1 MTPYHS
7 KNFAY
12 ELTKQS
18 ASDSIAKLGASLFN
32 ATVDLNPHQLEAALF
47 AFRSPLS
54 RGAILA
60 DEVGLGKTIEAGIVI
75 SQLWAE
81 RKRRILV
88 ICPTI
93 LRKQWAQELAD
104 KFFTTS
110 WVADAREYNQHRR
123 ANPMNALVKENNVTV
138 CSYHFAFAKE
148 TEFAA
153 TPWDLVVIDEAHRLR
168 NVYKSGNRIAA
179 AIKRAIANR
188 PTLLLTA
195 TPLQNSLLEL
205 YGLVSFLDE
214 HLFGDINAFRQRYMR
229 GAIEDRELKE
239 LRERLKPIVQ
249 RTLRRQVTEYV
260 RFTNRIPITQDFTPT
275 PAEQKLYEQV
285 SNYLQRD
292 KLNALPNSQRKLMTL
307 VLRKLLASSS
317 FAIGGTLQSLATR
330 LRYLQQ
336 TAAPERNLTTEF
348 DEDFETFDETAE
360 EWTNDANAP
369 TDNGSAEAA
378 DINDELTELVE
389 YGKLAASITT
399 NAKGEAL
406 LQALELGFEKLHEL
420 GAARKA
426 VIFTES
432 RRTQNYLLEL
442 LSNNGHAGRV
452 LTINGTNTDDR
463 AGDIYRAWTSRH
475 QGEAVV
481 TSNKTVDLRAALV
494 EHFRDHAD
502 ILIATEA
509 AAEGVNLQF
518 CSFVVNY
525 DLPWN
530 PQRIE
535 QRIGRCHR
543 YGQKHDV
550 VVVNFLNRANAA
562 DQRVFELLS
571 EKFRLFDGV
580 FGSSDEVL
588 GALESGVDFESRIA
602 EIYQNCR
609 TSTEIDQA
617 FAELQAELEKQI
629 HERMIDT
636 RRALLENFDEDVH
649 RRLRTSF
656 EDSRNHLNSLER
668 ALWELTKFELTENAN
683 GAATFDDEALEFEL
697 RRAPNDLSAAA
708 PGRYRFVTRKPE
720 ADNVRAYRLGDDLA
734 SQLVAQAKNRSLPVA
749 EIAFDYTNYAG
760 NIGLLKDLVGKS
772 GWLAMERLQVK
783 SLEAEDH
790 LLYAVITDD
799 GETLHSETGEKLF
812 RLKGVIEPRK
822 TRNTRK
828 EDDQEIV
835 GEIQTN
841 NNAPSEVED
850 LNDLSSFSR
859 DSRLSRLIQDR
870 LKVLR
875 EETVAEIN
883 QRNSRFFDE
892 EIDKLERWADDLKHG
907 LEMELK
913 DLDSQI
919 KNLKRDAKLAADLQ
933 SKLETH
939 RQLKETEAERSRKRR
954 QLYEAQDQIDQQK
967 EDLISSVEARLQQN
981 IETEHIFTIRWR
993 IQ

>member
-1 MTPYHS
+1 MTAYHS
-7 KNFAY
+7 KYYAH

-18 ASDSIAKLGASLFN
+18 SSNSIAKLGASLFN
-32 ATVDLNPHQLEAALF
+32 ATVDLNPHQLDAALF

-54 RGAILA
+54 RGSILA

-104 KFFTTS
+104 KFYTPS
-110 WVADAREYNQHRR
+110 WVIDAREYNQHKRQG
-123 ANPMNALVKENNVTV
+123 ASNPLVKENSVTI

-148 TEFAA
+148 AEFAA
-153 TPWDLVVIDEAHRLR
+153 TRWDLVVIDEAHRLR
-168 NVYKSGNRIAA
+168 NVYKTSNKIAA
-179 AIKRAIANR
+179 GIKRAVRGR

-214 HLFGDINAFRQRYMR
+214 HLFGDINAFRARYMR
-229 GAIEDRELKE
+229 GAVEERELKE
-239 LRERLKPIVQ
+239 LRQRLKPICQ

-275 PAEQKLYEQV
+275 PEEQKLYEQV
-285 SNYLQRD
+285 SDYLQRE

-307 VLRKLLASSS
+307 VLRKLLASST
-317 FAIGGTLQSLATR
+317 FAISGTLASLATR
-330 LRYLQQ
+330 LQHLQQ
-336 TAAPERNLTTEF
+336 ETAGEKPLTDEL
-348 DEDFETFDETAE
+348 DEDFETFEEVAE
-360 EWTNDANAP
+360 EWSDSEA
-369 TDNGSAEAA
+369 DNQQATVSETWKKEEIA
-378 DINDELTELVE
+378 DIQAELNEIVE

-399 NAKGEAL
+399 NAKGDAL
-406 LQALELGFEKLHEL
+406 LQALNLGFQKLEEL

-432 RRTQNYLLEL
+432 RRTQAYLFEL

-463 AGDIYRAWTSRH
+463 AGNIYREWVMRH
-475 QGEAVV
+475 AGESVA
-481 TSNKTVDLRAALV
+481 TGNKTVDLRAALV
-494 EHFRDHAD
+494 EHFRETAD

-550 VVVNFLNRANAA
+550 VVVNFLNRSNAA

-588 GALESGVDFESRIA
+588 GALESGVDFERRIA

-609 TSTEIDQA
+609 TSTEIDAA
-617 FAELQAELEKQI
+617 FAELQAELETQI
-629 HERMIDT
+629 TERMTDT
-636 RRALLENFDEDVH
+636 RRALLENFDEEVH
-649 RRLRTSF
+649 QRLRTSY
-656 EDSRNHLNSLER
+656 EDSKSYLSNLER
-668 ALWELTKFELTENAN
+668 SLWELTKFELTVNGNDNAN
-683 GAATFDDEALEFEL
+683 FDEELCEFDLLQTPTGLKEAPIGL
-697 RRAPNDLSAAA
+697 
-708 PGRYRFVTRKPE
+708 YRFVTRKQETDGAHP
-720 ADNVRAYRLGDDLA
+720 YRLGDQLA
-734 SQLVAQAKNRSLPVA
+734 EQLIAKAKERTLSSA
-749 EIAFDYTNYAG
+749 EIVFDYTNHQG
-760 NIGLLKDLVGKS
+760 KIGLLDSLIGQS
-772 GWLAMERLQVK
+772 GWMSVTRMQIT
-783 SLEAEDH
+783 SLEEEDH

-799 GETLHSETGEKLF
+799 GKTLHPETGEKIF
-812 RLKGVIEPRK
+812 RIRGSVRQNLEP
-822 TRNTRK
+822 N
-828 EDDQEIV
+828 DEISTAL
-835 GEIQTN
+835 ENQ
-841 NNAPSEVED
+841 
-850 LNDLSSFSR
+850 
-859 DSRLSRLIQDR
+859 Q
-870 LKVLR
+870 KVLR
-875 EETVAEIN
+875 EKTITEIN
-883 QRNSRFFDE
+883 NRNTQFFDE
-892 EIDKLERWADDLKHG
+892 EIDKLERWADDLKYG

-913 DLDSQI
+913 DLDAQI
-919 KNLKRDAKLAADLQ
+919 RALKKDSKLAIDLQ
-933 SKLETH
+933 SKLEMH
-939 RQLKETEAERSRKRR
+939 RLLKDAEGERSRKRR
-954 QLYEAQDQIDQQK
+954 QLYEAQDQIDEQK
-967 EDLISSVEARLQQN
+967 EDLISSVEARLQQK
-981 IETEHIFTIRWR
+981 IETEDIFTIRWR
-993 IQ
+993 LI